1 MTLALRR
8 ARTAHAIAT
17 LRLHIPR
24 PETELAFRDPF
35 ELVVAVVLSAQC
47 TDKRVNEVTPALFA
61 AYPTADAMAAA
72 EPEDVLAFVRS
83 VSYPNNKAR
92 HLVGLARRLVEHH
105 GGAVPGERAALE
117 ALPGVGRKTASV
129 VLAVA
134 FDEAALAVDTHVY
147 RVSHRLGLVPDA
159 ADTPR
164 RVEDAL
170 VGVLHAAD
178 LNEAHHL
185 LILHGRY
192 TCTARAPQCPRCP
205 LVDACPFAAALAAL
219 PPPLAGL
226 DPKRGRYYSPSSKRY
241 FDTPG
246 THTDRHDT
254 EQPTDPSTGAM
265 TVYDARTGRSMR
277 RVRDWRVG

>member
-47 TDKRVNEVTPALFA
+47 TDKRVNEVTPPLFA
-61 AYPTADAMAAA
+61 AYPTAHAMAAA

-105 GGAVPGERAALE
+105 GGAVPGDRAALE

-170 VGVLHAAD
+170 VRVLDAAD

-192 TCTARAPQCPRCP
+192 TCTARSPQCPRCP
-205 LVDACPFAAALAAL
+205 SSTSARS
-219 PPPLAGL
+219 PPLSPRFRRPSRASTRSG
-226 DPKRGRYYSPSSKRY
+226 DATTRRRRSATSTRPARTPTATAPSSRP
-241 FDTPG
+241 TP
-246 THTDRHDT
+246 R
-254 EQPTDPSTGAM
+254 P
-265 TVYDARTGRSMR
+265 AR
-277 RVRDWRVG
+277 